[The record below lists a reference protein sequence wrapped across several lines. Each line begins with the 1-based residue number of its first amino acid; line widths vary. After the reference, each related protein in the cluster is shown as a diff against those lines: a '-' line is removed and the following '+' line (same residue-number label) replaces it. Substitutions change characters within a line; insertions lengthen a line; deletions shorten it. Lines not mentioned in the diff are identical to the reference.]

1 MPRIYKEE
9 TLTDL
14 NFQTIGV
21 RLTIL
26 RAGVYDSGTY
36 RCILQNSHGEAQKD
50 IKLTVMPK
58 SRIVQ

>member
-9 TLTDL
+9 TFTDL
-14 NFQTIGV
+14 NFRTIGV

-26 RAGVYDSGTY
+26 HAGVYDSGTY
-36 RCILQNSHGEAQKD
+36 RCILRNSNGKAQKD
-50 IKLTVMPK
+50 IRLTVIPK

>member
-9 TLTDL
+9 TVTDL

-36 RCILQNSHGEAQKD
+36 RCILQNNHGKAQKD
-50 IKLTVMPK
+50 IKLTVIPK
-58 SRIVQ
+58 SRVVR